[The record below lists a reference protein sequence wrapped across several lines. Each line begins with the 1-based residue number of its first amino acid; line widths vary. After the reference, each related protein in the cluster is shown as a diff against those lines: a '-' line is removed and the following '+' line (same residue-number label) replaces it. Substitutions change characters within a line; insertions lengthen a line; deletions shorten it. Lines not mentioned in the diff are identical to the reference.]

1 MYKLTKKEKKFLS
14 IAFILALFAV
24 LSSFFLE
31 IKLIL
36 IIYFSLI
43 LILGHIFYKEKIT
56 AELIIAF
63 LIALAW
69 TSYYPYEYTTSNL
82 LIEKINLFPL
92 ISWTFGLV
100 LLREI
105 YERMPEKFKLLRIT
119 LLYLIVLGFV
129 EFIGYHLLGI
139 RLNSNFPGLLGLD
152 IIHGPLSLKIFY
164 LTVGPIYL
172 LITDYLKVK

>member
-1 MYKLTKKEKKFLS
+1 MYKPTKKEKRFLS
-14 IAFILALFAV
+14 IAFIISLFAV

-31 IKLIL
+31 IKFIL

-69 TSYYPYEYTTSNL
+69 TSYYTYKYTTSNL

-92 ISWTFGLV
+92 VCWTFGLV
-100 LLREI
+100 LLREF
-105 YERMPEKFKLLRIT
+105 YERMSGKLKLLRVTI
-119 LLYLIVLGFV
+119 LYLIILGFT

-152 IIHGPLSLKIFY
+152 IIHGPLTLKIFY
-164 LTVGPIYL
+164 LTAGPIYL